1 MPLVSSVSV
10 VILLLLLLLLLAMWL
25 ILRKRRQL
33 KQPAALIQT
42 QSVYSPRDT
51 ILNDYKFNYIF
62 TLFSF
67 TCVSVVVQV
76 GNDYAWGDNEGDEEV
91 YVNVDLHQKIKGEAT
106 GEDGDLSDDYEEPVN
121 DDDCDFKE
129 TDPSDYYRCPKEA
142 CMFVDNHREDDDDEE
157 KTSDAEDDYE
167 NVSPPSPVY

>member
-10 VILLLLLLLLLAMWL
+10 VILLLLLLLLLAVLL
-25 ILRKRRQL
+25 ILRRRRQL
-33 KQPAALIQT
+33 KQPVALIQT

-76 GNDYAWGDNEGDEEV
+76 GNDYTWGDNEGNEEV
-91 YVNVDLHQKIKGEAT
+91 YVNVDLHQKIKGEAA
-106 GEDGDLSDDYEEPVN
+106 GEDGDWSDDYEEPVN
-121 DDDCDFKE
+121 D
-129 TDPSDYYRCPKEA
+129 DPSDYYRCPKEA
-142 CMFVDNHREDDDDEE
+142 CMFVDNHREEDDDEE
-157 KTSDAEDDYE
+157 KTSHGEDVFE